1 MSNRYSFSIRTH
13 GNSRR
18 RCASSSLRRV
28 SSFSASS
35 SASRAAI
42 HSLRVPVVCVVIFFF
57 SPLVTLVVCSVFAY
71 HVLIR
76 GREID

>member
-1 MSNRYSFSIRTH
+1 
-13 GNSRR
+13 
-18 RCASSSLRRV
+18 
-28 SSFSASS
+28 
-35 SASRAAI
+35 
-42 HSLRVPVVCVVIFFF
+42 VCVVIFFF